1 MDLGLQDRV
10 AVITGGSTGIGY
22 ATAEL
27 LLGDGARVAICARNA
42 ERLEAAHEQLA
53 GQHGDRVLAA
63 TCDVLDAAAVADLH
77 SQVLARFGQVDILV
91 NNAGEARQST
101 FENTTDEAWTEEL
114 RLKYFSVIYPT
125 RTFRPELAASP
136 AGAIVV
142 VNSLLARQPEA
153 HLLATSAARAGV
165 QNLAKSL
172 SVELAADGI
181 RVNTILLGTVI
192 SDQWRRRYEKQAD
205 SGQSYDDWL
214 AEQGRKRNP
223 VMGRL
228 GKAEEAAAAIAFLA
242 SPAAGYITGAAL
254 EVAGGVSRF
263 A

>member
-22 ATAEL
+22 ATAEM
-27 LLGDGARVAICARNA
+27 LLGDGAQVAICARNA
-42 ERLEAAHEQLA
+42 ERLDAARQQLA
-53 GQHGDRVLAA
+53 DQHGDRVIAVP
-63 TCDVLDAAAVADLH
+63 CDVLDATAVADLH
-77 SQVLARFGQVDILV
+77 SQVLARFGKVDILI
-91 NNAGEARQST
+91 NNAGQARQST
-101 FENTTDEAWTEEL
+101 FENTTDEAWTDEL

-125 RTFRPELAASP
+125 RAFRPALAASTV
-136 AGAIVV
+136 GAIVI
-142 VNSLLARQPEA
+142 VNSLVARQPEP

-172 SVELAADGI
+172 SVELAAEGI

-192 SDQWRRRYEKQAD
+192 SDQWRRRYEMQAD
-205 SGQSYDDWL
+205 PGQSYDDWL
-214 AEQGRKRNP
+214 AAEGRKRNA

-228 GKAEEAAAAIAFLA
+228 GTAEEAAAAIAFLA

>member
-27 LLGDGARVAICARNA
+27 LLGDGAQVAICARNA

-91 NNAGEARQST
+91 NNAGQARQST

-192 SDQWRRRYEKQAD
+192 SDQWRRRDEKQAD
-205 SGQSYDDWL
+205 PGQSYDDWL
-214 AEQGRKRNP
+214 AEQGRQRNP

>member
-10 AVITGGSTGIGY
+10 AVVTGGSTGIGY

-27 LLGDGARVAICARNA
+27 LLGDGARVVICARNA
-42 ERLEAAHEQLA
+42 ARLDAAGKQL
-53 GQHGDRVLAA
+53 GDKYGEHVAA
-63 TCDVLDAAAVADLH
+63 VPCDVLDAGAVAELH
-77 SQVLARFGQVDILV
+77 QQALIRFGKVDILI
-91 NNAGEARQST
+91 NNAGQARQSR
-101 FENTTDEAWTEEL
+101 FDDTTDEAWADEL

-125 RTFRPELAASP
+125 RVFRPELAASP
-136 AGAIVV
+136 AGAIVI
-142 VNSLLARQPEA
+142 VNSLLARQPEP
-153 HLLATSAARAGV
+153 HLVATSAARAGV

-181 RVNTILLGTVI
+181 RVNTILLGTVV
-192 SDQWRRRYEKQAD
+192 SDQWRRRYEQQAEP
-205 SGQSYDDWL
+205 GQSYDDWL
-214 AEQGRKRNP
+214 AAEGRKRNP

-228 GKAEEAAAAIAFLA
+228 GKPEEAAAAIAFLA